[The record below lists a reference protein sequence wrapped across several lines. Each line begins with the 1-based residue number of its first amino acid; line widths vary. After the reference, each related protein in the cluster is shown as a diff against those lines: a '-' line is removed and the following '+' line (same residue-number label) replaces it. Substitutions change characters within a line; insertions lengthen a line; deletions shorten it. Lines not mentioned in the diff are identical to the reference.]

1 MQIFVRWAIGAVALY
16 ITVMIAE
23 RLKLHLAVDPGLP
36 GVIASVI
43 AVAVLSVVNAVIR
56 PIVKLL
62 ALPITCLTLGLF
74 SFVINACMFWL
85 VFALVPG
92 LLKSTASLHLTGHI
106 YGVILFSCF
115 SGLTTVEGGLRG
127 HALAWMAAVP
137 MSLLLLLELW
147 DAFLWVVLCFL
158 VTIVIG
164 GLELAEHTFPKM
176 YDVE

>member
-92 LLKSTASLHLTGHI
+92 FHVKGFLAPLFASVVMSVI
-106 YGVILFSCF
+106 NGVLS
-115 SGLTTVEGGLRG
+115 
-127 HALAWMAAVP
+127 
-137 MSLLLLLELW
+137 SL
-147 DAFLWVVLCFL
+147 
-158 VTIVIG
+158 IVSDK
-164 GLELAEHTFPKM
+164 EKEKR
-176 YDVE
+176 